1 MEGGTPSPL
10 SASSAAQSPSLAP
23 TLAHPPSNAVPLI
36 VLNSDDDD
44 RDFQQSEFSEA
55 TESPLI
61 SANAQHTSVEAADI
75 GASAQSQEPDGED
88 FDGYEDEGDEDELLP
103 FNQQHEPESGADSS
117 DLNMPDSPRD
127 EEESAFILG
136 GDTPEDA
143 NLSVESHD
151 DYDRISPPS
160 DDDDNDSSLVED
172 SSEMA
177 EVNSMDVDTTVSA
190 AMVDT
195 TDPSQSQT
203 VPGREASDSFSA
215 ALTDERTQLEI
226 EHSSSDPSLH
236 PSAPDMIVR
245 TPNDDLTS
253 KLKEKLRALKS
264 HSSISSSSI
273 YSTSVDNTAPPSPS
287 VLNAANPIP
296 QSEVR
301 APGLT
306 GVSAD
311 QSVTLTPDPS
321 ITANSATSTV
331 MYGTIASTV
340 ATTASASIDAET
352 TKRVLQAI
360 HLPELEDTILL
371 NGCKV
376 SGFEK
381 LLRRLDFVFN
391 AKLSEIP
398 DTLNESVVI
407 ARIGA
412 AKLGVE
418 LEFERRAHEFETEI
432 RKLKDSLS
440 TASTKG
446 PENVLQPI
454 TEMRQTSSESSN
466 LKISLKESLDEIAR
480 LKTAVLN
487 SEHENK
493 NITIV
498 LNAKIRESDSHQRT
512 IANLRS
518 DLEACRKE
526 YRNLQDAYTATHTA
540 DSKLQLAHMSATQEL
555 TALRQANEWLTNQT
569 ERKTSEFSE
578 YRSARTLEIAEL
590 QQALDRASQEKNA
603 NDSRAFRTE
612 MATQKRLTEVFRQQV
627 DELSGKY
634 NENLEAIREAQSA
647 LEVMSDRLNVA
658 EDNAA
663 QLQNELEEKSAL
675 ITELEKQLEAV
686 NKSIEGT
693 ISNDLSVVSPAAQA
707 ALMLQKS
714 GKSFTQIF
722 VEYTKLQDENFIM
735 NTEVE
740 RLKENLA
747 EVLADINERAPI
759 LKQLGDDKKMLE
771 ENVVRLTESLAESE
785 IVKAEAISF
794 AKESK
799 SQIEELTFKSE
810 SLEKEC
816 YDLGR
821 QVQHLLYRLEMNQIS
836 APQNR
841 PLSPVLRKTDPSA
854 SSPSGRLIS
863 ERLVL
868 FENIGDLQSQN
879 QQLRNS
885 LRTVSTALKN
895 LENDFAEQVEEK
907 ARKEIEEF
915 LNVVAELREELR
927 LAHTKCEGYIRER
940 DELRLAAMANGP
952 MEGAFINPRHEGEFL
967 TSSRIFSRTST
978 PVNSQRF
985 FDGSTSMSAQFLG
998 NYEELQ
1004 NLSAEETR
1012 RLREENESLSREKEE
1027 LQIQAAKL
1035 QSAVDNANARV
1046 KSLQSDLDASK
1057 SDLQQYTSQI
1067 SRLLQQI
1074 SVGEANMKDLTRQVD
1089 ECRHLLEEKTAEEK
1103 KLRSAKEALALREA
1117 SLAAEN
1123 NSLNQQF
1130 NTANEHL
1137 RRFQQIFE
1145 QAALDNK
1152 ETVSRAEEKIQGL
1165 EGQMTLLRAQLTAT
1179 QEDARKAGSRH
1190 ELTISDSRFQ
1200 IERLTAELAQA
1211 VREREIAKVEER
1223 RLSQHADD
1231 LTHRLSSAEMKI
1243 RELQDSIE
1251 ISLASP
1257 EALQLQEMRS
1267 EVSRLRFELKTAQ
1280 ESLQLQKTHADQYKS
1295 IAESAEAK
1303 LAERLQE
1310 FNTTYDI
1317 FKTETEEKIELI
1329 EANRRKFEVASREAE
1344 AKLAEMTVAFEKE
1357 KATKSAEIELL
1368 SRKYADLAE
1377 TVAQG
1382 ELAEKMHQSTI
1393 QSLKDEL
1400 AVQSNHLDESREAY
1414 ERVVGAEAA
1423 RIKTIASLKENLKSQ
1438 GEELLR
1444 CKEQLLAIE
1453 GDFNSEKAVWETLK
1467 RQFEEQIAMLQKT
1480 NEDLSSQNKILH
1492 NQFEAISS
1500 RFANDAEETVPG
1512 SAEQLE
1518 RDRIELIN
1526 HLRRDKDALLKE
1538 VEVYKHSVKRL
1549 QKQVEQFQSLLNEAR
1564 ANLDA
1569 ERNSRKSSGEL
1580 EALQRE
1586 LLSKI
1591 DRVNVLTESNSL
1603 LRQENST
1610 MNRKISELTISLS
1623 TAESTNRPLK
1633 EQNSALLAEID
1644 AFKAQ
1649 VLSLEAENS
1658 KLIGRANEILGKYN
1672 RVDPAEHQSL
1682 KEKVAELEKKLET
1695 AQSDLLASIAQREE
1709 QISAYQSQI
1718 ASLNAEMKNVKET
1731 LESENLKI
1739 REEIATVSSASM
1751 ERELALKKMLEDAE
1765 AKGKNKVNQA
1775 NQVIKGKTDTIN
1787 ELSGKLN
1794 ELRETATR
1802 LEASNAHLLK
1812 ESNVLEF
1819 QKLDIEASYEK
1830 LSAKYDELVRR
1841 METEGVKSATSDS
1854 AIISEPQIT
1863 PQIPASPSPASKRPR
1878 EEQGTL
1884 DTPKVENV
1892 IQLAGGK
1899 RAKLLT
1905 ETQDEP
1911 ATDDKNQNNAENSSS
1926 LGPAVQISRPASVF
1940 QASSIPA
1947 ASDAGANSTEKI
1959 ANPSPVLPAEKIQ
1972 LTNLLQRKLQALKG
1986 GDALLSSTIAGP
1998 SSPSTN
2004 ATEETTATPAANRAL
2019 PIPITPPVASQAVSA
2034 SRQTPATVTT
2044 APIRAVGPPIQIR
2057 PPRNNARPN
2066 VQVTHMQNLQG
2077 GRLRVRPQVSSPVGS
2092 VATSGQ
2098 GNPTPIGPPAA
2109 NSVAP
2114 KTPRPRIVPS
2124 QP

>member
-360 HLPELEDTILL
+360 HLPELEDAILL

-590 QQALDRASQEKNA
+590 QQALDRAVSERTFLETKSRNLSDRLDASEKRVFDLMGQLSESQEKNA

-747 EVLADINERAPI
+747 EVLADINERVSFLAHCKRLMMSQAPI

-1165 EGQMTLLRAQLTAT
+1165 EAQMTLLRAQLTAT

-1959 ANPSPVLPAEKIQ
+1959 ANPSPVLPAESK
-1972 LTNLLQRKLQALKG
+1972 
-1986 GDALLSSTIAGP
+1986 
-1998 SSPSTN
+1998 
-2004 ATEETTATPAANRAL
+2004 
-2019 PIPITPPVASQAVSA
+2019 VSF
-2034 SRQTPATVTT
+2034 SFWT
-2044 APIRAVGPPIQIR
+2044 
-2057 PPRNNARPN
+2057 
-2066 VQVTHMQNLQG
+2066 
-2077 GRLRVRPQVSSPVGS
+2077 
-2092 VATSGQ
+2092 
-2098 GNPTPIGPPAA
+2098 
-2109 NSVAP
+2109 
-2114 KTPRPRIVPS
+2114 
-2124 QP
+2124 